1 MVMRSSGSNGRSEGG
16 GLEGLLEAGD
26 APCFLIDPIRSTL
39 EAANAA
45 ARKIFR
51 LANGRGLP
59 HPLDSAMPALARL
72 RQVLATARPAR
83 SETLSFWIAGQ
94 MTTLPSTL
102 ALVEAPDGRTLVLV
116 RTARLAPDEQ
126 KSDAPDTKPSART
139 GEPKAADVEAA
150 PSPPPARPRTD
161 AETLREIARRIR
173 EGHPA
178 RQKPVEATAEVSD
191 PSVREAAPAATA
203 SDASPSPPEAA
214 PDARSLAQ
222 IAHELKTPL
231 SAIVAASEIM
241 RDQRLGAMGNAR
253 YLDYANDIHQ
263 SARHALNVVD
273 AMLGRGAGDTHK
285 TAPLALDAIAQEAVS
300 SMRPLAEASHIR
312 LAAHSDKG
320 RLEVLASATAVR
332 QILFNLINNAL
343 KFTPSG
349 GEVHVLTGFLDD
361 GSVYLVVRDTG
372 TGMDEG
378 TIARAFFGEGEA
390 GTLRPGGGYGYGLP
404 LVRQLAEMM
413 GVALEV
419 DSAPGKGTAILLSF
433 PHYGG

>member
-16 GLEGLLEAGD
+16 GLEGLLEAGE
-26 APCFLIDPIRSTL
+26 APCFLIDPVRSTL

-72 RQVLATARPAR
+72 REVLATARPAR
-83 SETLSFWIAGQ
+83 SETLSFWISGQ

-116 RTARLAPDEQ
+116 RTARITTDEL
-126 KSDAPDTKPSART
+126 KSDAPETKPGAGTS
-139 GEPKAADVEAA
+139 EPKAANAEVA
-150 PSPPPARPRTD
+150 PAPPPARPRTD

-178 RQKPVEATAEVSD
+178 RQKPDEATAGANE
-191 PSVREAAPAATA
+191 PSARGAPAATA
-203 SDASPSPPEAA
+203 GDALPSLPEAA

-241 RDQRLGAMGNAR
+241 RDQRLGAMGNTR
-253 YLDYANDIHQ
+253 YLGYANDIHQ

-273 AMLGRGAGDTHK
+273 AMLSRSAGDTQES
-285 TAPLALDAIAQEAVS
+285 APLALDRIALEAVS
-300 SMRPLAEASHIR
+300 SMRPLAEASRIR

-320 RLEVLASATAVR
+320 RLEVLANATAVR

-343 KFTPSG
+343 KFTPAG

-390 GTLRPGGGYGYGLP
+390 GMLRPGGGYGYGLP

-413 GVALEV
+413 GAALEV
-419 DSAPGKGTAILLSF
+419 DSVPGKGTAILLSF